1 MSGEGKKF
9 SEGEKNFEKSLKKPL
24 TTTPKSDIINTKRGR
39 TPHKPERVTTM
50 KKLSLETIYSYLSDN
65 GFAYSEI
72 MDELRKEITKGDAQK
87 AKNAEAYDALK
98 ELVMDGLSKATN
110 AVTLSELWETIEEE
124 ASAQGFTK
132 GKVQYGVTKLWTD
145 EIVKIEGKPNTY
157 RKA

>member
-1 MSGEGKKF
+1 
-9 SEGEKNFEKSLKKPL
+9 
-24 TTTPKSDIINTKRGR
+24 
-39 TPHKPERVTTM
+39 M
-50 KKLSLETIYSYLSDN
+50 KKLSLVAIKNALVGFGFDN
-65 GFAYSEI
+65 AEI
-72 MDELRKEITKGDAQK
+72 MDELTKEITKGDAQK

-98 ELVMDGLSKATN
+98 ELVMDGLSKTTN
-110 AVTLSELWETIEEE
+110 AVTLSELWDTIEEE